1 MWVTATFFDT
11 GVEGTEDEVELDIGL
26 LSRTN

>member
-1 MWVTATFFDT
+1 MWVTATFFDA
-11 GVEGTEDEVELDIGL
+11 GMDGIDDEVELDIGL

>member
-1 MWVTATFFDT
+1 MWVTATFFDA
-11 GVEGTEDEVELDIGL
+11 GVDGTEDEVELDIGL